1 MSKLAWKM
9 LEDEMRIMGKI
20 PQIEADSA
28 QEICMGTINRLK
40 NADELFFETE
50 DGVE

>member
-1 MSKLAWKM
+1 MSMNAELFAAYVRYIKQ
-9 LEDEMRIMGKI
+9 KI
-20 PQIEADSA
+20 EPDSA